1 MFFNFIY
8 STFCLYL
15 LTKLF
20 TMKLRSLIVMLLLF
34 FAAGAYA
41 QITVNVFINGIKSG
55 QYVVKENQTDAG
67 IWYKKAVYKN
77 MNKLTIE
84 VKGKILNNDTY
95 RRVVE
100 AVDDNSKSL
109 FISSETPGVLGQ
121 FDLTD
126 KAISKRLSKGK
137 IVKLYLQMD
146 PASASSKAPSR
157 RIFIG
162 NLTTK

>member
-1 MFFNFIY
+1 
-8 STFCLYL
+8 
-15 LTKLF
+15 
-20 TMKLRSLIVMLLLF
+20 MKLRSLIVILLLF
-34 FAAGAYA
+34 FAAGANA
-41 QITVNVFINGIKSG
+41 QLTVNVFINGIKSG
-55 QYVVKENQTDAG
+55 QYIVKEDQTEAG
-67 IWYKKAVYKN
+67 IWYKKAVYRS

-84 VKGKILNNDTY
+84 VKGKVLKNDAY
-95 RRVVE
+95 KRVVE

-109 FISSETPGVLGQ
+109 FISPETPGVLGQ

-146 PASASSKAPSR
+146 PANPMSKAPSR

-162 NLTTK
+162 NFTAK